1 MKLQKR
7 TMALVAACCVSGTVS
22 TAAAADN
29 RSKQTVMTF
38 TRDVEVPSRV
48 LPAGTYVF
56 QLADSPTDRHVV
68 QVLDQRGRV
77 LTTVLTIATE
87 RATALKD
94 TQVIFGGNA
103 GRTPRL
109 IKKWFYPGDLEGE
122 EFIYT
127 AQAARW

>member
-1 MKLQKR
+1 
-7 TMALVAACCVSGTVS
+7 MALVAACCVSGTVS

-68 QVLDQRGRV
+68 QVLD
-77 LTTVLTIATE
+77 TTRYPLC
-87 RATALKD
+87 RARANS
-94 TQVIFGGNA
+94 VNSPS
-103 GRTPRL
+103 PRS
-109 IKKWFYPGDLEGE
+109 E
-122 EFIYT
+122 T
-127 AQAARW
+127 AQNDMPSRVQWRTWNPRTDVTSSAPTSAPRCGDTKTLMVCLRR